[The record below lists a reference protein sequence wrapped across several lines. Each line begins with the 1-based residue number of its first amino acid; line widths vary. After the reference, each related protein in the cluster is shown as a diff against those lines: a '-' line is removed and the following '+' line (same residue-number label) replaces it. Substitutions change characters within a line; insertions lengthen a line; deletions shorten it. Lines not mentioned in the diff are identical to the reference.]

1 MRRTVQRHIIYFSVI
16 CLFLF
21 FLRVFQITCPLR
33 YLFGIPCPTCGI
45 TRAMLSLIRGDIR
58 AFLSRSRCAVMPCR
72 MAYHSP
78 KAFQEK
84 EADLRLFLQ
93 HPRRQSRLLFVKA
106 FKLIKELPPM
116 HFQERLRRLFFC
128 LLHKR
133 TNIQKK
139 RVLHT
144 FRQRA
149 YAFSVR
155 AFLMRQPL
163 WRF

>member
-1 MRRTVQRHIIYFSVI
+1 MPFSVFSSGI
-16 CLFLF
+16 SDHLSDTVSF
-21 FLRVFQITCPLR
+21 RHPLPYVR
-33 YLFGIPCPTCGI
+33 YHPCYAFSYTGGY
-45 TRAMLSLIRGDIR
+45 SGF

-84 EADLRLFLQ
+84 EADLHPFLQ
-93 HPRRQSRLLFVKA
+93 HPRRQSHLLFVKA
-106 FKLIKELPPM
+106 FQLIKELPPM

-149 YAFSVR
+149 YAFFVR
-155 AFLMRQPL
+155 AFSMRQPL